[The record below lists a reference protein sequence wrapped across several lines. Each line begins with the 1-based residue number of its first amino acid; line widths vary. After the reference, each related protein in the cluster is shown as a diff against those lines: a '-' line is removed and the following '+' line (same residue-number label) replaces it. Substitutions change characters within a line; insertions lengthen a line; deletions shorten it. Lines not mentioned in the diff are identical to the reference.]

1 MEDSH
6 KYIYFHTLDYT
17 GSYTTIGYS
26 LSITPFTFI
35 PVFDDGVNKEFSKQ
49 KILWDFGDGTTSSS
63 VTAVHYFKLPGW
75 YNVKC
80 HVLGKDGKSY
90 VDSFSQNILIKDF
103 ITDTLVISALEYKVE
118 SGLKYPFV
126 LYRFN
131 SWQTYPLVSSEGYTI
146 NLNISGN
153 VAPLLNVDT
162 YKKDK
167 WGHLKPY
174 AKFETSIY
182 NEVTNKNEITPVNTI
197 VTDPDKDKEIYVKI
211 LNNSIVFC
219 DKSDYGSCFAGT
231 SGSKLI
237 YYTDD
242 TPQVIPKTPITKP
255 STIIVSFDRKKF
267 VDFDNY
273 NKNYGETTYPILN
286 GIFDYNIPSSIIEQ
300 LYPSRLAITS
310 NGIDDDN
317 NNNPLYTFD
326 IYQEKFTNQKI
337 PFVVRIKEEYG
348 ASSKYSPVLINLVR
362 NENKQLSSN
371 EVYVSLRNSN
381 NEDVTEGINIFS
393 DFGSLSSEV
402 YGGYFKGYLISD
414 KEYNNVQI
422 YAETRGTGIDKFII
436 DTIYAVIAEPQADK
450 IHSVKLIRKDGTKTL
465 EDVTVNVSGLTG
477 IYSSCVTAERLK
489 DGSTKW
495 NIWVVDA
502 DREKILKLDPQNVV
516 NGNMDIIYS
525 NFILPENSSPS
536 NIASDRLG
544 NVWVTLYDSISTVRI
559 NNISNMVDTIIVPSI
574 INEVRDYEGNT
585 ITPASVDVDKND
597 NIWISYSN
605 QLSSF
610 IEKYNSGGTFLE
622 HIEISDEYQCTE
634 ILTDLN
640 LNVWG
645 IAKDLITDDEDFTKK
660 SDKLFKIDANYNVT
674 YYAANGSLGNIT
686 LDMYGNIW
694 FTKNINVVGKFNVID
709 ETFRELTLNSNSV
722 NIPNNYVSDLEGITC
737 TSDNTILIID
747 NINRK
752 LHYFNG
758 LIFELNDAIPNS
770 VNTDSINLNTIP
782 NIPSNRIQDKIN
794 GYGDWNGFKY
804 LNKFKRGI
812 TNEGNLIG
820 RSSVFSIYDSTSG
833 KYDLRKVNEN
843 FDPITQ
849 LNSYKFQ
856 DYLLDKGDSA
866 FKLIGTFIGTLSSN
880 PNYMGKLIYEKISNF
895 TDNIANIDTCNVNA
909 LKSMYEM
916 LDESF
921 YTFGNSNL
929 NYPAELNRLIDIFS
943 INYSKL
949 KGSRNKFD
957 QNFNSRGY
965 YNDLIIENGGKPL
978 YGFNKGKELDF
989 LTTVLSSGKNIIAF
1003 EKFSEEYKTLYT
1015 NLSVASSKLT
1025 YIDPIK
1031 KTYAL
1036 SGVNEYWG
1044 WGLSLPD
1051 NFDVT
1056 LVPRYYS
1063 FYEYIDGFD
1072 NKQTEGVINWGDP
1085 HTTVKENDVYSIED
1099 WYKIQENIITYSLAK
1114 GLGVIK

>member
-1 MEDSH
+1 MEDNH
-6 KYIYFHTLDYT
+6 KYIYFYTLDYT
-17 GSYTTIGYS
+17 GAYTTIGYT
-26 LSITPFTFI
+26 LSITPFTFV
-35 PVFDDGVNKEFSKQ
+35 PVFDDGVNKDFSKQ

-63 VTAVHYFKLPGW
+63 VTAVHNFKLPGW

-90 VDSFSQNILIKDF
+90 VDSFSQNILVKDF

-118 SGLKYPFV
+118 SGLRYPFV

-131 SWQTYPLVSSEGYTI
+131 SWQTYPAVADVGYTI
-146 NLNISGN
+146 NLNVSGN
-153 VAPLLNVDT
+153 EAPLLNVDT
-162 YKKDK
+162 YKTDK

-174 AKFETSIY
+174 SKFETSIY
-182 NEVTNKNEITPVNTI
+182 NEVTNKTEITPVNAV
-197 VTDPDKDKEIYVKI
+197 VTDNNKELYVKI

-219 DKSDYGSCFAGT
+219 NKSDYGSCFVGT

-242 TPQVIPKTPITKP
+242 TPQVIPHTPITKP
-255 STIIVSFDRKKF
+255 STIIASFDRKKF
-267 VDFDNY
+267 IDFDNY
-273 NKNYGETTYPILN
+273 DKNYGENVFSILN
-286 GIFDYNIPSSIIEQ
+286 GVFDYNIPSSIIEQ
-300 LYPSRLAITS
+300 LYPYRLDITS

-317 NNNPLYTFD
+317 NKNRIHTFD

-337 PFVVRIKEEYG
+337 PFVVRMKEVDG
-348 ASSKYSPVLINLVR
+348 SPSKYSPILNTIKTTNQNLNFGEIYFEIKDIN
-362 NENKQLSSN
+362 NKIISK
-371 EVYVSLRNSN
+371 
-381 NEDVTEGINIFS
+381 EGITIAS
-393 DFGSLSSEV
+393 DFGILSSEV
-402 YGGYFKGYLISD
+402 YGGYFKGYLISE
-414 KEYNNVQI
+414 KELDNVQI
-422 YAETRGTGIDKFII
+422 YAETPVISVDKFII
-436 DTIYAVIAEPQADK
+436 DTIYAVISEPQADK
-450 IHSVKLIRKDGTKTL
+450 IHSVKIIKKDGIKTL

-477 IYSSCVTAERLK
+477 IYSSCITAERSK
-489 DGSTKW
+489 DGSTIW
-495 NIWVVDA
+495 NMWVVDA
-502 DREKILKLDPQNVV
+502 DREKILKLNPENVV
-516 NGNMDIIYS
+516 DGDMEIIYS
-525 NFILPENSSPS
+525 DFILPENSSPS
-536 NIASDRLG
+536 NIASDRNG
-544 NVWVTLYDSISTVRI
+544 NVWITLYDSVSTVRI
-559 NNISNMVDTIIVPSI
+559 NNLSNMVDNIIAPSI
-574 INEVRDYEGNT
+574 VNNVIDYENT
-585 ITPASVDVDKND
+585 ITPASVDVDRDD

-610 IEKYNSGGTFLE
+610 VEKYNSGGTFIE
-622 HIEISDEYQCTE
+622 HIEILDGYQCTE

-645 IAKDLITDDEDFTKK
+645 IAKDLTTDDEDFTKK
-660 SDKLFKIDANYNVT
+660 TDKIFKIDTNYNVT
-674 YYAANGSLGNIT
+674 YYTASGNLGNIT
-686 LDMYGNIW
+686 LDVYGNIW
-694 FTKNINVVGKFNVID
+694 FTKNINLVGKFD
-709 ETFRELTLNSNSV
+709 ALTETFREITLNSNSV

-747 NINRK
+747 SVNRK
-752 LHYFNG
+752 LHYFNA
-758 LIFELNDAIPNS
+758 LIFELNEAIPN
-770 VNTDSINLNTIP
+770 TIGLDSIDLNIIP
-782 NIPSNRIQDKIN
+782 DIPSNRIQDKIN

-812 TNEGNLIG
+812 VNDKVIEGT
-820 RSSVFSIYDSTSG
+820 SSVFSVYDSKKG
-833 KYDLRKVNEN
+833 KYDLRKINEN

-856 DYLLDKGDSA
+856 DYLLDKGNSA
-866 FKLIGTFIGTLSSN
+866 FELIGTFIGTLSSN

-943 INYSKL
+943 INFSKL

-978 YGFNKGKELDF
+978 YGFNKGKELNF
-989 LTTVLSSGKNIIAF
+989 LTAVLSSGKNIIAF
-1003 EKFSEEYKTLYT
+1003 EKFSEEYKVLNT
-1015 NLSVASSKLT
+1015 NLNVASSKLT
-1025 YIDPIK
+1025 YIDTIN

-1036 SGVNEYWG
+1036 SGLNEYWG
-1044 WGLSLPD
+1044 WGLALPD

-1063 FYEYIDGFD
+1063 FYEYVDRFD
-1072 NKQTEGVINWGDP
+1072 DKQTEGVINWGDP
-1085 HTTVKENDVYSIED
+1085 YTTILENISSIED
-1099 WYKIQENIITYSLAK
+1099 WNKIQENIITYSLAK
-1114 GLGVIK
+1114 GLGIIK

>member
-6 KYIYFHTLDYT
+6 KYIYFYTLDYT
-17 GSYTTIGYS
+17 GQYTTIGYT
-26 LSITPFTFI
+26 LSITPFTFV
-35 PVFDDGVNKEFSKQ
+35 PVFDDGVNKDFSKQ

-63 VTAVHYFKLPGW
+63 VTAVHNFKLPGW

-90 VDSFSQNILIKDF
+90 VDSFSQNVLVKDF
-103 ITDTLVISALEYKVE
+103 VTDTLVISALEYKVE
-118 SGLKYPFV
+118 SGLRYPFV

-131 SWQTYPLVSSEGYTI
+131 SWQTYPAVSNIGYTI
-146 NLNISGN
+146 NLNVSGN

-182 NEVTNKNEITPVNTI
+182 NEATNKNEIMPVNTV
-197 VTDPDKDKEIYVKI
+197 VTDNNKELYVKI
-211 LNNSIVFC
+211 LNNSLVFC
-219 DKSDYGSCFAGT
+219 DKTDYGSCFTGT

-242 TPQVIPKTPITKP
+242 TPQVIPHTPITKP

-273 NKNYGETTYPILN
+273 NKNYGEKSYSILN
-286 GIFDYNIPSSIIEQ
+286 GVFDYNIPSSIIEQ
-300 LYPSRLAITS
+300 LYPYNLVITS
-310 NGIDDDN
+310 NGLDDDN
-317 NNNPLYTFD
+317 NKNRIHTFD

-337 PFVVRIKEEYG
+337 PFVIRMKEFDG
-348 ASSKYSPVLINLVR
+348 APSKYNPILIK
-362 NENKQLSSN
+362 NENTELSSN
-371 EVYVSLRNSN
+371 EVNILLIDSIN
-381 NEDVTEGINIFS
+381 NPITEGITIVS
-393 DFGSLSSEV
+393 DLGSLSSES
-402 YGGYFKGYLISD
+402 YGGYFKGYLISS
-414 KEYNNVQI
+414 KEYNDIRI
-422 YAETRGTGIDKFII
+422 YAETPATIIDKFII

-450 IHSVKLIRKDGTKTL
+450 IHNVKVIRKDGVKIL
-465 EDVTVNVSGLTG
+465 EDITVNVSGLTG
-477 IYSSCVTAERLK
+477 IYSSCITAERLK

-495 NIWVVDA
+495 NMWVVDS
-502 DREKILKLDPQNVV
+502 DREKILKLNPENIVD
-516 NGNMDIIYS
+516 GNMEIIYS
-525 NFILPENSSPS
+525 DFILPEDSSPS
-536 NIASDRLG
+536 NIASDRHG
-544 NVWVTLYDSISTVRI
+544 NVWVTLYDSVSTVRI
-559 NNISNMVDTIIVPSI
+559 NNLSNTIDNIVTPSI
-574 INEVRDYEGNT
+574 VNDVIDYENT

-610 IEKYNSGGTFLE
+610 IEKYNSGGTFIK
-622 HIEISDEYQCTE
+622 HIKILDGYQCTE

-640 LNVWG
+640 SNVWG
-645 IAKDLITDDEDFTKK
+645 IAKDLTTDDEDFTKK
-660 SDKLFKIDANYNVT
+660 IDKIFKIDTNYNVT
-674 YYAANGSLGNIT
+674 YYTASGSLGNIT
-686 LDMYGNIW
+686 LDLNGNIW
-694 FTKNINVVGKFNVID
+694 FTKNINLVVKFDIFT
-709 ETFRELTLNSNSV
+709 ETFHEIILNSNSV

-737 TSDNTILIID
+737 TSDNTILVID
-747 NINRK
+747 NVNRK
-752 LHYFNG
+752 LHYFNA
-758 LIFELNDAIPNS
+758 LIFELNEAIPNT
-770 VNTDSINLNTIP
+770 VVLDAIDLNIIP
-782 NIPSNRIQDKIN
+782 DIPSGRIQDKIN

-812 TNEGNLIG
+812 LNENNLTGTSNI
-820 RSSVFSIYDSTSG
+820 FSIYDSTSG
-833 KYDLRKVNEN
+833 KYDLRKINEN

-866 FKLIGTFIGTLSSN
+866 FKLMGTFIGTLSSN
-880 PNYMGKLIYEKISNF
+880 PNYMGKLIYERISNF
-895 TDNIANIDTCNVNA
+895 TNNIANIDTCNVNA

-943 INYSKL
+943 INFSKL

-957 QNFNSRGY
+957 ENFNSRGY

-989 LTTVLSSGKNIIAF
+989 LTAVLSSGKNIIAF
-1003 EKFSEEYKTLYT
+1003 EKFSEEYKILYT
-1015 NLSVASSKLT
+1015 NMNVASSKLT
-1025 YIDPIK
+1025 YIDPIN

-1036 SGVNEYWG
+1036 SGLNEYWG
-1044 WGLSLPD
+1044 WGLALPD
-1051 NFDVT
+1051 NFDVK

-1063 FYEYIDGFD
+1063 FYEYISGF
-1072 NKQTEGVINWGDP
+1072 NNNQTEGVINWGDP
-1085 HTTVKENDVYSIED
+1085 YTTIKENISSIED

-1114 GLGVIK
+1114 GLGIIK

>member
-6 KYIYFHTLDYT
+6 KYIYFYTLDYT
-17 GSYTTIGYS
+17 GTYTTIGYT
-26 LSITPFTFI
+26 LSITPFTFV
-35 PVFDDGVNKEFSKQ
+35 PVFDDGVNKDFSKQ

-63 VTAVHYFKLPGW
+63 VTAVHNFKLPGW
-75 YNVKC
+75 YNIKC

-103 ITDTLVISALEYKVE
+103 VTDTLVVSALEYKVE
-118 SGLKYPFV
+118 SGLRYPFV

-131 SWQTYPLVSSEGYTI
+131 SWQTYPDVADVGYTI
-146 NLNISGN
+146 NLNVSGN

-182 NEVTNKNEITPVNTI
+182 NEATNKNEITPVNAV
-197 VTDPDKDKEIYVKI
+197 VTDNTEVYVKI
-211 LNNSIVFC
+211 LNNSLVFC
-219 DKSDYGSCFAGT
+219 DKTDYGSCFAGT

-237 YYTDD
+237 YFTDD
-242 TPQVIPKTPITKP
+242 TPQVIPHTPITKP
-255 STIIVSFDRKKF
+255 STIIASFDRKQF

-273 NKNYGETTYPILN
+273 NKNYKKTSYPILN
-286 GIFDYNIPSSIIEQ
+286 GVFDYNIPSSIIEQ
-300 LYPSRLAITS
+300 LYPYDLTITS

-317 NNNPLYTFD
+317 NKNRIYTFD
-326 IYQEKFTNQKI
+326 IYPEKFTNQKI
-337 PFVVRIKEEYG
+337 PFVIRMKEFDG
-348 ASSKYSPVLINLVR
+348 ASSKYNPILTK
-362 NENKQLSSN
+362 NENGNLSLN
-371 EVYVSLRNSN
+371 EVDIFLRDN
-381 NEDVTEGINIFS
+381 NNQNITEGITIES
-393 DFGSLSSEV
+393 DLGSLSSES
-402 YGGYFKGYLISD
+402 YGGYFKGYLKSS
-414 KEYNNVQI
+414 KEYTDVRI
-422 YAETRGTGIDKFII
+422 YAETPVSVVDKFII

-450 IHSVKLIRKDGTKTL
+450 IHNIKVIKKDGVKTL
-465 EDVTVNVSGLTG
+465 EDITVNVSGLTG
-477 IYSSCVTAERLK
+477 IYSSCITAERLK

-495 NIWVVDA
+495 NMWVVDA
-502 DREKILKLDPQNVV
+502 DREKLLKLNPENVV
-516 NGNMDIIYS
+516 DDNMEIIYS
-525 NFILPENSSPS
+525 DFILPENSSPS
-536 NIASDRLG
+536 DIASDRHG
-544 NVWVTLYDSISTVRI
+544 NVWVTLYDSVSTVRI
-559 NNISNMVDTIIVPSI
+559 NNLSNTVDNIISPSI
-574 INEVRDYEGNT
+574 VNDVIDYENT

-610 IEKYNSGGTFLE
+610 IEKYNSGGTFVE
-622 HIEISDEYQCTE
+622 HIEILDGYQCTE

-645 IAKDLITDDEDFTKK
+645 IAKDLTTDDEDFTKK
-660 SDKLFKIDANYNVT
+660 TDKIFKIDTNHNVT
-674 YYAANGSLGNIT
+674 YYTASGSLGNIT
-686 LDMYGNIW
+686 LDIYGNIW
-694 FTKNINVVGKFNVID
+694 VTKNINLVVKFDIFT
-709 ETFRELTLNSNSV
+709 ETFREIVLNSNSV

-737 TSDNTILIID
+737 TSDNTILVID
-747 NINRK
+747 NVNRK
-752 LHYFNG
+752 LHYFNAM
-758 LIFELNDAIPNS
+758 IFELNEIIPNTVILDAI
-770 VNTDSINLNTIP
+770 DLNIIP
-782 NIPSNRIQDKIN
+782 NIPSNHIQDKIN

-812 TNEGNLIG
+812 SNESNLRG
-820 RSSVFSIYDSTSG
+820 TSSIFSIYDSTSG
-833 KYDLRKVNEN
+833 KYDLRKINEN

-880 PNYMGKLIYEKISNF
+880 PNYMGKLIYERISNF
-895 TDNIANIDTCNVNA
+895 TDNIANIDTCNINA

-929 NYPAELNRLIDIFS
+929 IYPAELNRLIDIFS

-957 QNFNSRGY
+957 ENFNSRGY
-965 YNDLIIENGGKPL
+965 YNDLIIENGGTPL

-989 LTTVLSSGKNIIAF
+989 LTAILTAGNNIVAF
-1003 EKFSEEYKTLYT
+1003 EKFSEEYKVLNT
-1015 NLSVASSKLT
+1015 NLNVASSKLT
-1025 YIDPIK
+1025 YIDHPTN

-1036 SGVNEYWG
+1036 SGLNEYWG
-1044 WGLSLPD
+1044 WGLALPD

-1063 FYEYIDGFD
+1063 FYEYVDGFN
-1072 NKQTEGVINWGDP
+1072 NKQTEGVINWGDKY
-1085 HTTVKENDVYSIED
+1085 TTISETISSIED
-1099 WYKIQENIITYSLAK
+1099 WQKIQENIITYSLAK
-1114 GLGVIK
+1114 GLGIIK